1 MSCYRPLLAKF
12 IGSSDGKPSYK
23 VVGSWTGFVDD
34 PRDISVPCG
43 HCIGCRLDK
52 SRQWADRMMLELDH
66 SKKAVFLT
74 LTYDDLHVPISMIND
89 DDSLFFTLDKRDV
102 QLFFKRLR
110 KHRRFRDFR
119 IRYYL
124 AGEYGDTTQRPH
136 YHAIIFGIDLD
147 DIGDCKQFG
156 KNPFGQPY
164 FISDT
169 ILSIWGKGFISLAP
183 VSWQTCAYV
192 ARYCTKKLDG
202 DMGIVY
208 AFRNCAPPF
217 ALMSRCPG
225 IGGFFARDHPELLSE
240 TYQYID
246 DMHGVRNVRKV
257 PTPKYLFDK
266 LRLTNPQLYDS
277 IKTQRTEYAHDK
289 LLIELSKTDLDLFE
303 YNKVRELNKQS
314 VINSLPRNSI

>member
-1 MSCYRPLLAKF
+1 
-12 IGSSDGKPSYK
+12 
-23 VVGSWTGFVDD
+23 
-34 PRDISVPCG
+34 
-43 HCIGCRLDK
+43 
-52 SRQWADRMMLELDH
+52 MLELDH

-74 LTYDDLHVPISMIND
+74 LTYDDDHVPVSMVND
-89 DDSLFFTLDKRDV
+89 DGSLFFTLDKRDV
-102 QLFFKRLR
+102 QLFFKRFR
-110 KHRRFRDFR
+110 KRFSDFE

-136 YHAIIFGIDLD
+136 YHAIIFGLGLD
-147 DIGDCKQFG
+147 DIGDCVQFG
-156 KNPFGQPY
+156 KNAFGQPY
-164 FISDT
+164 YVSDT
-169 ILSIWGKGFISLAP
+169 VVRLWNNGFVSLAS

-217 ALMSRCPG
+217 ALMSRRPG
-225 IGGFFARDHPELLSE
+225 IGGFFAADHPELLSE

-257 PTPKYLFDK
+257 PTPKYLFEK
-266 LRLTNPQLYDS
+266 LQLTNPQLYDS
-277 IKTQRTEYAHDK
+277 IKTLRKEYANDK

-303 YNKVRELNKQS
+303 YNKVRELNKQH
-314 VINSLPRNSI
+314 VLHALPRNSV